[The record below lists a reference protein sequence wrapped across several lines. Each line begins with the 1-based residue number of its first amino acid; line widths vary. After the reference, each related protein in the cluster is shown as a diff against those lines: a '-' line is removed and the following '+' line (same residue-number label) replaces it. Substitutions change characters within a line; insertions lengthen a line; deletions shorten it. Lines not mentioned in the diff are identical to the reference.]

1 MSEIINKTFRTNTKD
16 VNYVN
21 RDFTSLKQQLI
32 DFTKQYYPLSYRDF
46 SESSPGQIFIEQAA
60 YVGDVLSPDQIRV
73 VEDNQTVKAKSFDWE
88 LDDDQLDNMRALGLI
103 D

>member
-46 SESSPGQIFIEQAA
+46 SESSPGQIFT
-60 YVGDVLSPDQIRV
+60 VLSV
-73 VEDNQTVKAKSFDWE
+73 V
-88 LDDDQLDNMRALGLI
+88 I
-103 D
+103 